1 MSDDVADVGIP
12 REVLQMEM
20 KKEKRRLTAQRWRD
34 ERKNEVEILKQR
46 VADLEGL
53 LEGRLEDESSEQ
65 IEQMREQLET
75 ALARQREL
83 QGELEA
89 VVKQLEAVV
98 EQRDRAIQERDEAL
112 RERDELD
119 AELDGMCNNVG
130 GGKCECGRD
139 I

>member
-1 MSDDVADVGIP
+1 MSGDVADVGIP
-12 REVLQMEM
+12 AEVLDMEM
-20 KKEKRRLTAQRWRD
+20 KKEKRRLTAQKWRD
-34 ERKNEVEILKQR
+34 ERKNEVEVLKQR
-46 VADLEGL
+46 VVYLEGL
-53 LEGRLEDESSEQ
+53 LEEDESSEQ

-98 EQRDRAIQERDEAL
+98 KQRDRAI
-112 RERDELD
+112 RERDD
-119 AELDGMCNNVG
+119 ARRECTSLEEEMDSMLKNA
-130 GGKCECGRD
+130 GKCEECGRD